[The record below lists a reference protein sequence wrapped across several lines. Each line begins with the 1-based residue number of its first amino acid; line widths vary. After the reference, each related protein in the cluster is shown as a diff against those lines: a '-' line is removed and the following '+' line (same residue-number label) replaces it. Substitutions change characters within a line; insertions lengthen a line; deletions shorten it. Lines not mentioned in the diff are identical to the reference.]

1 MSAPVLRAQDD
12 QTYDPQADDQTVQ
25 PAPQYDQQAPQPQY
39 DQQQLAPDYDQQPG
53 NPQAQ
58 ASPQYDAENSAPA
71 NTPDPPA
78 RAARL
83 QYMNGSV
90 SVQPQGTGDW
100 VTGELN
106 RPLTNSDNIWADKN
120 SRAEISVGTGLIRI
134 DSETSLTLTTIAEN
148 AVQLQLHQGA
158 LYLHVRRLYDGE
170 TYEVDTPNQAF
181 TVQKPGDY
189 RFDVDSDSDKTVITV
204 WRGEGESTGSGPSVH
219 LEANQQARFYDGT
232 SLQHD
237 IHAAPAADAF
247 DQWAYS
253 RDQHYDRSA
262 SARYVS
268 PDVVGYEDLDEYGSW
283 KETPDYGA
291 LWVPSVAPGWSP
303 YYNGNWI
310 WENPW
315 GWTWVEAEPWGYA
328 PFHYGRWVYGG
339 GYWGWAPGPIWER
352 PYYAP
357 ALVAWFG
364 GPGWG
369 VNFGFGFGGG
379 FGWCPLGFGEPFI
392 PWYGASRGYFNRVNI
407 TNTRI
412 TNITNINNIYN
423 NNYLHNRPGNGG
435 HGGGAYGP
443 HNGSQ
448 LHYAN
453 LRAPGGF
460 TAASRNTLVNSLPVA
475 RNSVRVAPNQLSRTS
490 LAAVRSPEVRPTR
503 TTMAGGTSRAAAPAR
518 SFARPVVSHM
528 TPPATNRNGMA
539 GMRST
544 PSIGR
549 GNTGSQ
555 QTGTNRGISNPENG
569 ARNSIGRTRMPQGG
583 FSSSPTSGSMRSPN
597 AVGARSVPRPPSAG
611 GMTGRSSMGT
621 RSGMGA
627 ANGPGSNVR
636 PGPQSAR
643 AMSPQMR
650 PQSVP
655 RPPTGGMSRGG
666 GQMSAPRSA
675 APGNSRGSEPASRS
689 NGPRSEISVP
699 RPANSRAPSGF
710 SSANRGS
717 FPASNPRSMGSRP
730 EPSYQ
735 ANSRPAPNYGG
746 RSYSRPSPSYGG
758 GSYSRPAPSYNRGSS
773 MPSYGRS
780 MPSYG
785 GGSYGR
791 SSSMPSHGGG
801 RSAAPSYGG
810 GHAPSYSAAR
820 AGGGFGGGGRSSGG
834 FGGGGGHASG
844 GGGRA
849 SSGGGG
855 GGHSSGGG
863 SHGGRH

>member
-1 MSAPVLRAQDD
+1 MRTFSRFLSVVTLLALMSAPVLRAQDD
-12 QTYDPQADDQTVQ
+12 QTYDPQSDDQTVQ
-25 PAPQYDQQAPQPQY
+25 PAPQYDQQT
-39 DQQQLAPDYDQQPG
+39 G
-53 NPQAQ
+53 NPPAQ
-58 ASPQYDAENSAPA
+58 ANPQYDAENSAPA

-100 VTGELN
+100 VTGEQN

-134 DSETSLTLTTIAEN
+134 DSETSLTLTSIAEN

-158 LYLHVRRLYDGE
+158 MYLHVRRLYDGE

-189 RFDVDSDSDKTVITV
+189 RFDVDSDADKTVITV

-232 SLQHD
+232 SLKHD

-253 RDQHYDRSA
+253 RDQHFDQSA
-262 SARYVS
+262 SSRYVS
-268 PDVVGYEDLDEYGSW
+268 PGVVGSDDLDEYGSW

-392 PWYGASRGYFNRVNI
+392 PWYGVSRGYFNNVNI
-407 TNTRI
+407 TNTR
-412 TNITNINNIYN
+412 ITNINNIYN
-423 NNYLHNRPGNGG
+423 NNYLHNHPGTPGKPG
-435 HGGGAYGP
+435 SGPYGP
-443 HNGSQ
+443 HSGSQ

-453 LRAPGGF
+453 LRAPNGF

-475 RNSVRVAPNQLSRTS
+475 RNSVRVSPNQLSRTS
-490 LAAVRSPEVRPTR
+490 LSAVRSPEVRPTR
-503 TTMAGGTSRAAAPAR
+503 TTMLGANAGHPAATPSRN
-518 SFARPVVSHM
+518 FARPVVSHM
-528 TPPATNRNGMA
+528 NPPTANRNGLASVRNTPA
-539 GMRST
+539 GRNN
-544 PSIGR
+544 IGSAQM
-549 GNTGSQ
+549 GV
-555 QTGTNRGISNPENG
+555 NRGMSSPG
-569 ARNSIGRTRMPQGG
+569 KGTRNSIGGPRMPQGEV
-583 FSSSPTSGSMRSPN
+583 SSSPNPGSMRSTN
-597 AVGARSVPRPPSAG
+597 SVGSRSIPRPPNAG
-611 GMTGRSSMGT
+611 AMTGRSSGTMGT
-621 RSGMGA
+621 RSGIGA
-627 ANGPGSNVR
+627 VNGPGSNVR
-636 PGPQSAR
+636 PTGPQSAR
-643 AMSPQMR
+643 SMSPQMR

-655 RPPTGGMSRGG
+655 RPPAAGVSRGGGG
-666 GQMSAPRSA
+666 GQMSAPRGGT
-675 APGNSRGSEPASRS
+675 PGNSRGSEPASRS
-689 NGPRSEISVP
+689 NGPRSEMSVP
-699 RPANSRAPSGF
+699 RPANSTGPSGY
-710 SSANRGS
+710 SSAAARGS
-717 FPASNPRSMGSRP
+717 FPGGSNPRSMSSRP

-735 ANSRPAPNYGG
+735 ASSRPAPNYGG
-746 RSYSRPSPSYGG
+746 SYGRPSPSYGG
-758 GSYSRPAPSYNRGSS
+758 GSYSRSAPSYNRGSS

-791 SSSMPSHGGG
+791 SMPSYGGG
-801 RSAAPSYGG
+801 RSASPSYGG
-810 GHAPSYSAAR
+810 GRAPSYSAGR
-820 AGGGFGGGGRSSGG
+820 SGGGFGGGGRSSGG
-834 FGGGGGHASG
+834 GGHASG
-844 GGGRA
+844 GGGSRA
-849 SSGGGG
+849 SSGGG